1 MNVNWLKLDRICYCS
16 CFNHTYMSN
25 NIHAVIR
32 WYGAHC
38 SGYAV
43 RRTTLHCTAV
53 PLSSPA
59 PASHN
64 NHGQCAAIPLPSPT
78 PAKPK
83 LVRWSLSAPDC
94 WAFPISHNTVTQ
106 DTYTSTQRD
115 GFQTSAFRV
124 PKEVNVKVT
133 TAQLQCGV
141 FPTRLRGCAWCA
153 L

>member
-1 MNVNWLKLDRICYCS
+1 
-16 CFNHTYMSN
+16 MSN

-43 RRTTLHCTAV
+43 MRTILHCGPTFF
-53 PLSSPA
+53 PST
-59 PASHN
+59 ASHN

-83 LVRWSLSAPDC
+83 LFLRSLSAPDC

-106 DTYTSTQRD
+106 DTYTSTH
-115 GFQTSAFRV
+115 
-124 PKEVNVKVT
+124 
-133 TAQLQCGV
+133 
-141 FPTRLRGCAWCA
+141 
-153 L
+153 